1 MFATR
6 VNAVAKFSVAD
17 LASDSISLAASMQHT
32 AFMWIETD
40 AIGAD
45 S

>member
-1 MFATR
+1 MLAIR
-6 VNAVAKFSVAD
+6 VNTAAKFSVVE